1 MIRQIQTTVNV
12 KDDRDLEIN
21 AIDEEGVI
29 IQLYNIKFSK
39 YAMLTQPLM
48 DDLVEKMN
56 LRLRD
61 AAMAYNE
68 EPPAPTE
75 ASLRRAEAVARQI
88 IRKMGMKPH

>member
-12 KDDRDLEIN
+12 NNDRDLEIN
-21 AIDEEGVI
+21 AIDEEGGI
-29 IQLYNIKFSK
+29 IQLYNITFSEH
-39 YAMLTQPLM
+39 AMLTSPLM
-48 DDLVEKMN
+48 DDLVETLN

-68 EPPAPTE
+68 EPRE
-75 ASLRRAEAVARQI
+75 AARAITRRI